1 MGADELVERAVEV
14 AVLSKDAAAIDVGGA
29 GLKAQA
35 LVPGLVAE
43 VARLFKVSLT
53 KGFIGGVVVFA
64 DLGGLTALI
73 EGAGGL
79 RGCGRGG
86 CEEGDDEGDGQDP
99 VKESGS
105 SELG

>member
-1 MGADELVERAVEV
+1 MGADELAEGAVEI

-43 VARLFKVSLT
+43 VLGLLEVGLAE
-53 KGFIGGVVVFA
+53 GFIGGVVVFA
-64 DLGGLTALI
+64 GLGGLAALI

-79 RGCGRGG
+79 RGRGG
-86 CEEGDDEGDGQDP
+86 CEEGDDKGDGQDP
-99 VKESGS
+99 VKESES
-105 SELG
+105 SELE